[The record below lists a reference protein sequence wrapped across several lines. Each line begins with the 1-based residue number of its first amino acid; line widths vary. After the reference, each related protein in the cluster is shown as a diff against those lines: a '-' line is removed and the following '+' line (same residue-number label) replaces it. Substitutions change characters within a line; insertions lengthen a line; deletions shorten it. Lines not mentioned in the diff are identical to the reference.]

1 MKTHLAFLLCIA
13 LTGCADL
20 PKPIQITAYSSS
32 ALVPTA
38 DKNGWY
44 TFGDTYFKGTLIN
57 NTPNGSGL
65 CVDRRKSNTP
75 RQCNF
80 NMGKRTD
87 SNYLAETQ
95 GQINDRI
102 RAKEKEDQA
111 NAAWERQ
118 QARERA
124 QARREMSAA
133 INAQLRQTAQQMG
146 ALQNSFNS
154 QNMNLYPDVAA
165 RVQAAEDQRK
175 VDQYNTN
182 SQNTGSSSE
191 SQFPLQLTGQ
201 PLSTDAEIKAK
212 NFSAADREEYF
223 RQGQC
228 VYDDRYCSPEK
239 REENRRDAERERRKK
254 AEIEANENKGT
265 PCVSDGHATCVI
277 MK

>member
-1 MKTHLAFLLCIA
+1 MKTHLALVLCTA
-13 LTGCADL
+13 LTACVEV

-32 ALVPTA
+32 ALAPKA

-44 TFGDTYFKGTLIN
+44 TFGNTYFKGALVN
-57 NTPNGSGL
+57 GAPDGSGI
-65 CVDRRKSNTP
+65 CIDRDEENTP

-80 NMGKRTD
+80 ENGNRVD
-87 SNYLAETQ
+87 SNHLAKVQ
-95 GQINDRI
+95 SAI
-102 RAKEKEDQA
+102 RAKEKKDQA
-111 NAAWERQ
+111 DAEWERQYARQ
-118 QARERA
+118 QAREEA

-201 PLSTDAEIKAK
+201 PLPTDAEIKAK